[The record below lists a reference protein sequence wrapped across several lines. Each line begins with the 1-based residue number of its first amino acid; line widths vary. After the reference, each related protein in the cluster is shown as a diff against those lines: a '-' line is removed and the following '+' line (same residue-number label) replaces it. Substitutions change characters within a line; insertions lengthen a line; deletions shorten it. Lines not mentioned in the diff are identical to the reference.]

1 MYVKGL
7 REEPRGSVESKEPPT
22 EPRVRVERLER
33 RGVDYI
39 GLSAIAVIVRSL
51 YAPYSDKA
59 LPIPAEN
66 ADVRQAGV
74 NEQRTE

>member
-1 MYVKGL
+1 MFVKGM
-7 REEPRGSVESKEPPT
+7 REEPPT
-22 EPRVRVERLER
+22 EPRVRVERLVFS
-33 RGVDYI
+33 RGVHYI

-59 LPIPAEN
+59 LPIPAEH